1 MAGQEVQ
8 KSSSTESRFFY
19 GYIVV
24 ATALFIMVTTF
35 GARLSF
41 GVFFKPILT
50 EFGWTRAMTSGAYS
64 LSMIVTGLLG
74 IVMGGLNDRL
84 GPRVVLTLCGLFLGL
99 GYLLMSQ
106 VSAVWHLY
114 LFFGVI
120 IGVGQSGSW
129 VPLMSTVARWFVARR
144 SMMSGIVLAGTGIG
158 GLIAPPV
165 ANWLIYIYDW
175 HTSYMIMGSVLLVF
189 VVLAAQLLRRDPSHK
204 GQMPYGGDKEVKQQL
219 KSQAKGLS
227 LREAVYTR
235 QFWMYFAAMF
245 CFGFPFIAIA
255 VHIVPHATDLGISAN
270 NAASILAT
278 MGGLSIAG
286 RLLLGSA
293 ADRIGN
299 RQALIIGFILMSAAL
314 FWLIP
319 AREAWALYLFAA
331 VFGFAQGGMGPSQS
345 PLVATLFGLR
355 SHGLILGVTDLGFLT
370 GSAIGPLL
378 AGYIFDVTDS
388 YQLAFFI
395 CAAVSIAGIIML
407 APLKPIK
414 GENYQNE
421 AHSDI

>member
-1 MAGQEVQ
+1 
-8 KSSSTESRFFY
+8 
-19 GYIVV
+19 
-24 ATALFIMVTTF
+24 
-35 GARLSF
+35 
-41 GVFFKPILT
+41 
-50 EFGWTRAMTSGAYS
+50 
-64 LSMIVTGLLG
+64 
-74 IVMGGLNDRL
+74 
-84 GPRVVLTLCGLFLGL
+84 
-99 GYLLMSQ
+99 
-106 VSAVWHLY
+106 
-114 LFFGVI
+114 
-120 IGVGQSGSW
+120 
-129 VPLMSTVARWFVARR
+129 
-144 SMMSGIVLAGTGIG
+144 MMSGIVLAGTGIG

-165 ANWLIYIYDW
+165 ATWLIYTYDW
-175 HTSYMIMGSVLLVF
+175 HTSYMILGSVLLVL
-189 VVLAAQLLRRDPSHK
+189 VVLSAQLLRRDPIHM
-204 GQMPYGGDKEVKQQL
+204 GQMPYGGDKEVEQQF

-235 QFWMYFAAMF
+235 QFWMYFATVF
-245 CFGFPFIAIA
+245 CFGFSFVTIA
-255 VHIVPHATDLGISAN
+255 VHIVPHTTDLGISAN

-278 MGGLSIAG
+278 IGGFAIAG

-314 FWLIP
+314 FWLVS
-319 AREAWALYLFAA
+319 AREAWAFYLFAA

-395 CAAVSIAGIIML
+395 CAAVSIAGIIL
-407 APLKPIK
+407 LIPLKPIK
-414 GENYQNE
+414 DGHSQNE
-421 AHSDI
+421 EHSNT